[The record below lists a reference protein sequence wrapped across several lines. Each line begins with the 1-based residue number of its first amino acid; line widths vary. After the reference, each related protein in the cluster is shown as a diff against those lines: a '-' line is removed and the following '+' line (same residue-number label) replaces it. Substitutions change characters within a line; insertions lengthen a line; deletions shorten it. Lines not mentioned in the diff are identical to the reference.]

1 MKLDNDGR
9 KKLEAMK
16 KALAAGV
23 PLAGL
28 LTAGALSAGCG
39 DFAVQGRMPCP
50 PEQQGERV
58 VMGEPAVDEVQEA
71 APAQETPADNGEM
84 ETERIPYPPMS
95 GAPVPTETDAPAEAE
110 PEPEMKEFVTMGKP
124 APETVRQLME
134 QQADKC
140 APPAEEKEAP
150 EEWVTVTMGE
160 PAEPRIE
167 PLESEDPEEF
177 VLEGDIMVDD
187 NPPPPPPDGDAP

>member
-28 LTAGALSAGCG
+28 LTAAACSPSGGGL
-39 DFAVQGRMPCP
+39 FTVQGRVPDTSREARLM
-50 PEQQGERV
+50 EQQAAECAP
-58 VMGEPAVDEVQEA
+58 PAVEGEA
-71 APAQETPADNGEM
+71 AEEMVTVGEL
-84 ETERIPYPPMS
+84 E
-95 GAPVPTETDAPAEAE
+95 VPE

-167 PLESEDPEEF
+167 PLESEEPEEF